1 MKHFVLV
8 ILGVL
13 SLVCISCN
21 RTKSPKVDVT
31 ITDSIYM
38 TIDSAGIDTVIVD
51 VKDIAPD
58 SI

>member
-21 RTKSPKVDVT
+21 RAKSPEVDVT

-38 TIDSAGIDTVIVD
+38 TVDSAGIDTVIVD